1 MKEVNLSILE
11 LVLGQFEDELV
22 GIHSILH
29 IDKGNWCSST
39 TSYSSS
45 HCSCNAHSNLMDI
58 ADNMRLLV
66 FDDQVKLDVED
77 VEGLLLG

>member
-1 MKEVNLSILE
+1 
-11 LVLGQFEDELV
+11 
-22 GIHSILH
+22 
-29 IDKGNWCSST
+29 
-39 TSYSSS
+39 
-45 HCSCNAHSNLMDI
+45 MDI